1 MSILPE
7 TNHQKI
13 YVGSKINAQFLQS
26 LLLESDIKSVIRD
39 DGESAARAGFAM
51 DYMNGA
57 KLLVAKG
64 DLLQAKHIIDT
75 ATDEEGNLN
84 AVDEEF
90 LAERA
95 LSSKKNNTANQA
107 ESLTE
112 SQERPTY
119 RRSPLNLLLNIGII
133 LYSLYRLYPITQ
145 GEELPGWRI
154 ALSGGL
160 LLFCSWAVYKHLTA
174 TKKSG
179 H

>member
-39 DGESAARAGFAM
+39 DGESAARAGFGM

-57 KLLVAKG
+57 KLLVAKA
-64 DLLQAKHIIDT
+64 DLMKAKHILDN

-84 AVDEEF
+84 AVDEEY

-95 LSSKKNNTANQA
+95 LSTKNINTSSTAA
-107 ESLTE
+107 
-112 SQERPTY
+112 SQGQPSY
-119 RRSPLNLLLNIGII
+119 KRSPLNLALNIGII
-133 LYSLYRLYPITQ
+133 LYSLYRLYPLTQ
-145 GEELPGWRI
+145 GEELPTWRI

-160 LLFCSWAVYKHLTA
+160 LLFCSWAVYKHFKA
-174 TKKSG
+174 TST